1 MTITAGF
8 SAFHLCKRG
17 PCAHRPVSP
26 ASRSRCRSASD
37 RSRACRSPSGGSG
50 RQTRTDCKPRTSPG
64 HIAPRQGEWRWARA
78 RSTPV
83 ALRHERRHSA
93 RRGLP
98 SAAGG
103 RATYPNT
110 RCRGFG
116 EGDRAPCRAG
126 RLRASLSSAAARR
139 WRCRPKV
146 GPFSAQKTGETAPSA
161 EDQEKG
167 ERNFHPFVEMIR
179 LTLGGKT
186 LQSVGIWRERAP
198 QGGK

>member
-1 MTITAGF
+1 VTTQGAYGRLPQA
-8 SAFHLCKRG
+8 SRASL
-17 PCAHRPVSP
+17 PPAP
-26 ASRSRCRSASD
+26 ASVVLLQEGAGGR
-37 RSRACRSPSGGSG
+37 RAQIVSHGPRRVTSLHARESGAG
-50 RQTRTDCKPRTSPG
+50 Q
-64 HIAPRQGEWRWARA
+64 ARA
-78 RSTPV
+78 APPV

-93 RRGLP
+93 QRGMP

-110 RCRGFG
+110 RCRGSG

-179 LTLGGKT
+179 LTLGVKT